1 MLATLLLTLAVAAVS
16 PAVPAAA
23 ASPAAAVP
31 PGQAAGAPSNGTS
44 PGTPPGPPG
53 VAPAGPIP
61 SGLTPA
67 SASPASA
74 PPASASPASVPPA
87 AGTPSP
93 SSPRPSLPAG
103 APPPLAALG
112 RDAVLISNTG
122 STNFTGY
129 RIVVHRSGEADL
141 YASGGL
147 RRRALDPAL
156 AAKLFEEVEGA
167 APLDA
172 FPPRLCM
179 KSTSFGSRTTVA
191 WNGHASG
198 DLTCGGIDELR
209 ALGSAVRAVVAACAV
224 APTLR
229 KHLEGPAL
237 R

>member
-1 MLATLLLTLAVAAVS
+1 
-16 PAVPAAA
+16 
-23 ASPAAAVP
+23 
-31 PGQAAGAPSNGTS
+31 
-44 PGTPPGPPG
+44 
-53 VAPAGPIP
+53 
-61 SGLTPA
+61 
-67 SASPASA
+67 
-74 PPASASPASVPPA
+74 
-87 AGTPSP
+87 
-93 SSPRPSLPAG
+93 
-103 APPPLAALG
+103 
-112 RDAVLISNTG
+112 LISNTG

-141 YASGGL
+141 YASSGL
-147 RRRALDPAL
+147 RRRALDPVL
-156 AAKLFEEVEGA
+156 AAKLFEQVESA

-172 FPPRLCM
+172 FPRRLCM